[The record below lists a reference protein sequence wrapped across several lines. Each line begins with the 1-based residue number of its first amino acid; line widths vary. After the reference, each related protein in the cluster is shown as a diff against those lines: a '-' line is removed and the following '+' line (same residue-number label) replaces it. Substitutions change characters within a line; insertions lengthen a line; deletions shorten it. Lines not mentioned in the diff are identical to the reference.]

1 MAFFFFFFFFLSP
14 AAASS
19 FLSLLVGMVM
29 AVVEPA
35 ARGRARKSKKKMLPP
50 GCSDGLLLLLLS
62 YQTFTTP
69 TTTSFL
75 LAFPFLSLSLSLS
88 LLSSLC
94 ILCSVLIPF
103 LLNSPQLHPHLGQ
116 WASEWSAELCLCCGG
131 ELCSDLL
138 SLCCCRRRRPW
149 RASTMHSSAS
159 ATSRTSSLSI
169 FSFAVSS
176 FFVWFRLV
184 VLFCIWMM
192 KLESW
197 GIGVWI
203 CLRKILILSPLLLRC
218 LVTKSKC
225 TCLVINFYSRT
236 STNAS
241 SLSEWSKK
249 QENFVELFYCYHKG
263 TCGRFF
269 F

>member
-1 MAFFFFFFFFLSP
+1 MAFSFFFFFFLSP

-50 GCSDGLLLLLLS
+50 LQGAVMVCCCCCCPTKLLLLLPPPAS
-62 YQTFTTP
+62 CSP
-69 TTTSFL
+69 
-75 LAFPFLSLSLSLS
+75 FPFSPSLSLS

-203 CLRKILILSPLLLRC
+203 CLRKILILSPSVPPYLHFPPSFAFKVFGYKIKMYLLG
-218 LVTKSKC
+218 
-225 TCLVINFYSRT
+225 N
-236 STNAS
+236 
-241 SLSEWSKK
+241 
-249 QENFVELFYCYHKG
+249 
-263 TCGRFF
+263 
-269 F
+269 